1 MDGPKLV
8 DLSDVRTME
17 AFHEAIAAT
26 LAFPDYYGR
35 NLDALWDCLT
45 DDWPGLLILRGWSA
59 FEAGLPSFATS
70 VRAVLDELEMRT
82 RQLPAPFAY
91 KLA

>member
-1 MDGPKLV
+1 MNGSKLV
-8 DLSDVRTME
+8 DLSDVRTIE
-17 AFHEAIAAT
+17 AFHEALAT
-26 LAFPDYYGR
+26 TLDFPEYYGR

-59 FEAGLPSFATS
+59 FEACLPSFANS
-70 VRAVLDELEMRT
+70 VRAVLDELVALT